1 MDPAEMARQ
10 VVEYQKNAALKGDV
24 KSPYYKEYRE
34 LGLTPDS
41 EYNPKNLKPILK
53 KFYKV
58 STANRLAIEYIDSV
72 ENPSEDL
79 LVVREILTLKD

>member
-1 MDPAEMARQ
+1 MDPGEMARQ
-10 VVEYQKNAALKGDV
+10 VVEYQQNAALKGDV
-24 KSPYYKEYRE
+24 KSPYYKEYRK

-53 KFYKV
+53 KYHKL
-58 STANRLAIEYIDSV
+58 STANRLAIDYIDSV

-79 LVVREILTLKD
+79 LTVREILTLKD